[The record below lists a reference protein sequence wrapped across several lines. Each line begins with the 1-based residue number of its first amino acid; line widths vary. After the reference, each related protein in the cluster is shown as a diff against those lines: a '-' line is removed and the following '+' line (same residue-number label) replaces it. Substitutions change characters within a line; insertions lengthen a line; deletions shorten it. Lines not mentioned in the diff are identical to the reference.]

1 MTVSKAL
8 RDQPDL
14 AGATKE
20 RIRALAKE
28 MGYVPN
34 ISASGLR
41 SQTTRLLGLIV
52 PVCSDPIFSRAI
64 LSMEQ
69 AAVDL
74 GYEVL
79 LAQSLGK
86 QEREE
91 AAIRRM
97 FARRVDG
104 LLISPV
110 YRLENRV
117 PIYEELLRRK
127 IPTVIVGH
135 RASFCNEFAA
145 VESDDTTGS
154 EEVTRHLIELGHR
167 RIAFFAG
174 PRVAP
179 WALERLEG
187 YRRAHRNA
195 GVPLDDRLI
204 FSAGSTV
211 EEGTSATL
219 QYIQENPGATAIQ
232 GVNDLVAIGAAETL
246 ISQGIQ
252 IPRDLS
258 IAGFGNILAGE
269 HFRVPLTTVRQPKFR
284 LGTAAVEL
292 LQAGLKGEPMVSR
305 KLPAELAIR
314 LSTAPPVGPGV

>member
-52 PVCSDPIFSRAI
+52 PACSDPIFSRAI
-64 LSMEQ
+64 LSIEQ
-69 AAVDL
+69 TVTDL

-86 QEREE
+86 PEREE

-117 PIYEELLRRK
+117 PIYDELWRRK
-127 IPTVIVGH
+127 VPTVIVGH
-135 RASFCNEFAA
+135 RASFCSEFTA
-145 VESDDTTGS
+145 VESDDTVAS
-154 EEVTRHLIELGHR
+154 EEVTRHLLELGHR
-167 RIAFFAG
+167 RIAFLAG

-195 GVPLDDRLI
+195 GVPLDDRLV
-204 FSAGSTV
+204 FSAGSTI

-219 QYIQENPGATAIQ
+219 QYIQEKPDATAIQ
-232 GVNDLVAIGAAETL
+232 AVNDLVAIGAAETL
-246 ISQGIQ
+246 MSQGIR
-252 IPRDLS
+252 IPDDLS
-258 IAGFGNILAGE
+258 VVGFGNLLAGE

-284 LGTAAVEL
+284 LGTAAVEV
-292 LQAGLKGEPMVSR
+292 LQAGLKGETMVSR

-314 LSTAPPVGPGV
+314 LSTAPPAGSGV